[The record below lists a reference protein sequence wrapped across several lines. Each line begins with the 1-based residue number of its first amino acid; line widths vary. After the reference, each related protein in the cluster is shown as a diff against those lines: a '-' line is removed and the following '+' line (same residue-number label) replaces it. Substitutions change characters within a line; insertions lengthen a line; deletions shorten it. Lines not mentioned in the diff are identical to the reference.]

1 MLVTEILTAIEM
13 AGIAPKGQKCLI
25 FIVVPLLRLENIKE
39 RWVKIERY
47 TQNIKNIYQL
57 KWLSP

>member
-1 MLVTEILTAIEM
+1 M
-13 AGIAPKGQKCLI
+13 AGIAQNGQKCLI

-39 RWVKIERY
+39 RRKKNRKIY
-47 TQNIKNIYQL
+47 SKYKKYLYKL